1 MPKINGCKLSR
12 DAMTD
17 HERTQPTTY
26 DSAAWALLGA
36 LVVAVAGLQ
45 LWKPLPVEPASLL
58 VLLTACGALSCT
70 AFFYRRV
77 RVQENFAIICVGLM
91 QVLLF
96 SAIGSVLSY
105 MLARE
110 GGALWDNRLE
120 AWDVALGFDWLAY
133 VRLVDAQAWLVAPVR
148 IAYASLIPQII
159 VLVLALGFTSKLAE
173 LRRMLLAAM
182 LGGTITIL
190 LSAVFPAVGYYVHHG
205 LAAAD
210 FDHIRPWA
218 GLVHQADFTALRD
231 GTMTSLRLTEVQ
243 GIVTFPSYHAGLA
256 TVTVWGFWVSRI
268 AWLRWPGVALAL
280 ATIFATPID
289 GGHYLVDVLAG
300 MAVGAIAIA
309 ATRRAVG
316 WTPAAAFRSSPFR
329 RSRAAFAR

>member
-1 MPKINGCKLSR
+1 MA
-12 DAMTD
+12 DTD
-17 HERTQPTTY
+17 RNVHPTVHPTH

-36 LVVAVAGLQ
+36 LVAAVGALQ
-45 LWKPLPVEPASLL
+45 LWSPLPVEPASLAA
-58 VLLTACGALSCT
+58 LLTACAALGCT
-70 AFFYRRV
+70 ALFYRRV
-77 RVQENFAIICVGLM
+77 RVQDNFAVICVGLM

-110 GGALWDNRLE
+110 GGALWDHRLE

-133 VRLVDAQAWLVAPVR
+133 VQLVDARGWLVAPVR
-148 IAYASLIPQII
+148 WAYASLVPQII
-159 VLVLALGFTSKLAE
+159 ILVLALGFTMRLAE

-182 LGGTITIL
+182 LSGTITIL
-190 LSAVFPAVGYYVHHG
+190 LSAFFPAVGYYVHHG

-210 FDHIRPWA
+210 FEHIRPWA
-218 GLVHQADFTALRD
+218 GLVHQADFSALRN

-256 TVTVWGFWVSRI
+256 TVTLWGFWVSRI
-268 AWLRWPGVALAL
+268 AWLRWPGAALAL
-280 ATIFATPID
+280 ATILATPID

-300 MAVGAIAIA
+300 IAVGAIAIA
-309 ATRRAVG
+309 AAYQAVG
-316 WTPAAAFRSSPFR
+316 WRPAAAALRSSPSR